1 MKKHLKIALLALAA
15 SSALS
20 VSAYAHRTWLLPS
33 ATVLAGKDN
42 WVTVDAAVS
51 NDLFYFEHQPLN
63 IDNLSV
69 TAPDGSVVAPENVAK
84 GRYRNTFDV
93 KLTQDG
99 TYKMMVVNQGAFASY
114 KLDGQN
120 KRMRGKADTI
130 AKEIPASAT
139 DVRISEI
146 QGRIEIF
153 VTNGK
158 PTEGVLKT
166 SGTGL
171 EMVPVSHPNN
181 LVAGEKATFRLML
194 DGQPAAGLAVEI
206 VPGGIRYRDKLG
218 DSKATTDES
227 GTFSVTWPA
236 PGMYW
241 VHANI
246 RDKKSKIE
254 NAERRASYSTTLEVL
269 AP

>member
-1 MKKHLKIALLALAA
+1 MKKHLKLALIALTAT
-15 SSALS
+15 SVLS

-63 IDNLSV
+63 LDGLAV
-69 TAPDGSVVAPENVAK
+69 MAPDGSAVTPENIAK

-99 TYKMMVVNQGAFASY
+99 TYKMMVLNQGAFASY
-114 KLDGQN
+114 KLDGQQ
-120 KRMRGKADTI
+120 KRMRGKPDTI
-130 AKEIPASAT
+130 AKDIPAGAT

-153 VTNGK
+153 VTSGK
-158 PTEGVLKT
+158 PTEAVMKT
-166 SGTGL
+166 TGAGL
-171 EMVPVSHPNN
+171 ELVPVTHPNN
-181 LVAGEKATFRLML
+181 LYAGEKATFRMLL
-194 DGQPAAGLAVEI
+194 DGQPAAGLDIEI
-206 VPGGIRYRDKLG
+206 VPGGIRYRDKLN
-218 DSKATTDES
+218 DSKVTTDES
-227 GTFSVTWPA
+227 GAFSVTWPS

-241 VHANI
+241 LHANI
-246 RDKKSKIE
+246 RDKKTRIE
-254 NAERRASYSTTLEVL
+254 NAERRAAYSTTLEVL

>member
-1 MKKHLKIALLALAA
+1 MKKHLKLAMIALTAT
-15 SSALS
+15 SVLS

-63 IDNLSV
+63 LDGLAV
-69 TAPDGSVVAPENVAK
+69 MAPDGSAVAPENVAK

-99 TYKMMVVNQGAFASY
+99 TYKMMVLNQGAFASY
-114 KLDGQN
+114 KLDGQQ
-120 KRMRGKADTI
+120 KRMRGKPETI
-130 AKEIPASAT
+130 GKEIPAGAT
-139 DVRISEI
+139 EVRISES

-153 VTNGK
+153 VTSGK
-158 PTEGVLKT
+158 PSETALKT
-166 SGTGL
+166 TGIGL
-171 EMVPVSHPNN
+171 ELVPVTHPNN
-181 LVAGEKATFRLML
+181 LYAGEKASFRMLL
-194 DGQPAAGLAVEI
+194 DGQPAAGLDIEV
-206 VPGGIRYRDKLG
+206 VPGGIRYRDKLN
-218 DSKATTDES
+218 DSKVTTDES
-227 GTFSVTWPA
+227 GAFSVTWPS

-241 VHANI
+241 LHANI
-246 RDKKSKIE
+246 RDRKSKIE
-254 NAERRASYSTTLEVL
+254 NAERRAAYSTTLEVL

>member
-1 MKKHLKIALLALAA
+1 MKKHLKLTLLALAA
-15 SSALS
+15 SSVLS

-63 IDNLSV
+63 IDGLAV
-69 TAPDGSVVAPENVAK
+69 TAPDGSAVTPENVAK

-114 KLDGQN
+114 KLDGQS

-130 AKEIPASAT
+130 ARDIPSGAT
-139 DVRISEI
+139 DVRISEL
-146 QGRIEIF
+146 QGRIEVF
-153 VTNGK
+153 VTSGK
-158 PTEGVLKT
+158 PTETALKT
-166 SGTGL
+166 TGTGL
-171 EMVPVSHPNN
+171 ELVPVTHPNN
-181 LVAGEKATFRLML
+181 LYAGEKATFRLTL
-194 DGQPAAGLAVEI
+194 DGQPAAGLDVEI
-206 VPGGIRYRDKLG
+206 VPGGIRYRDKLN
-218 DSKATTDES
+218 DTKATTDES
-227 GTFSVTWPA
+227 GTFSVTWPS

-241 VHANI
+241 VHANT

-254 NAERRASYSTTLEVL
+254 NAERSASYTTTLEVL